1 MNFRGFS
8 AVAFMA
14 LFLAAPRDAAPEEK
28 VAAPRSRPDAWVA
41 AKARIVLWTD
51 NDVEGSAIDVDV
63 KDSVVTLSGS
73 AATEAAKAEAER
85 RVKGLD
91 GVQGVRNLVQIVP
104 SRDKKKVEA
113 ADKTV
118 RTAVEARL
126 KSSPGLKDIMVDNV
140 AAGVVLLKGTG
151 TLDEA
156 ATAIKLTR
164 TVPGV
169 KRVISQIASPA

>member
-1 MNFRGFS
+1 MSFRRFS
-8 AVAFMA
+8 AFAIMA
-14 LFLAAPRDAAPEEK
+14 LFLASPRDAAPEEK
-28 VAAPRSRPDAWVA
+28 TAAPRSRPDAWVA

-51 NDVEGSAIDVDV
+51 NDVEGSAVEVDV

-73 AATEAAKAEAER
+73 AASEAAKAEAER
-85 RVKGLD
+85 RVKALD
-91 GVQGVRNLVQIVP
+91 GVKGVRNLVQVVAP
-104 SRDKKKVEA
+104 RDRKMVEA

-126 KSSPGLKDIMVDNV
+126 KTDPGLKDITVDNV

-151 TLDEA
+151 TLDA
-156 ATAIKLTR
+156 AAAAIKVTR
-164 TVPGV
+164 AVPGV